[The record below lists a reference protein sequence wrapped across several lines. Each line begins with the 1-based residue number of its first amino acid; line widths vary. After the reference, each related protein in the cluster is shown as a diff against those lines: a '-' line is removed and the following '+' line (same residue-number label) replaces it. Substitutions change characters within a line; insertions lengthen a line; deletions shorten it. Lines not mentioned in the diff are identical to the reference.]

1 MVTGNMRIIEYGR
14 GTAKFGNSSP
24 KSQCSTNFSEMENI
38 AAVVAVLK
46 HWVLRIILSRTIIM

>member
-24 KSQCSTNFSEMENI
+24 KSQCSTNFSGLENI
-38 AAVVAVLK
+38 AAVEAVLK
-46 HWVLRIILSRTIIM
+46 QWVLRIIPSRRIII